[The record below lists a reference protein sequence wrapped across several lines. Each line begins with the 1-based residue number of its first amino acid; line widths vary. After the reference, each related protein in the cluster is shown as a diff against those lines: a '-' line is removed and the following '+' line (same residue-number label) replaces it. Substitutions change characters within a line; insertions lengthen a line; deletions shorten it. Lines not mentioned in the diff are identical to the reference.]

1 GTDLYGLLADQYA
14 AGRGYVPFTTTDISS
29 TSAADWSK
37 ATEVDLGELKK
48 RHGGILPITAAEY
61 DRVMEHYAEGGS
73 EPDLEVDAGTR
84 CLAGSAYVTARVT
97 NTGDEPV
104 DVTIS
109 TDFGSRTVTEIEP
122 GRAASAAFNARTD

>member
-1 GTDLYGLLADQYA
+1 
-14 AGRGYVPFTTTDISS
+14 
-29 TSAADWSK
+29 
-37 ATEVDLGELKK
+37 
-48 RHGGILPITAAEY
+48 TAAEY

-122 GRAASAAFNARTD
+122 GRAASAAFNARTDTVPAGAVAVTSADGESSAAYEEASC